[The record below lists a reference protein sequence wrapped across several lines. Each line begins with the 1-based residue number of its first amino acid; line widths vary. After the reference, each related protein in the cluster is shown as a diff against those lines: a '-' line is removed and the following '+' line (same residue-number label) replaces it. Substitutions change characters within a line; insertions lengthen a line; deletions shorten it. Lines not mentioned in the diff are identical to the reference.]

1 VPVIL
6 ETMQDPAA
14 QPAPVVDPMLP
25 QNSYVDDYQPP
36 SVRPTLSSPVA
47 SPATTLGAPLSQP
60 SSSEALADQNIFELL
75 GVSDGTDEEK
85 EAFLLELQRV
95 LWDDFLQYDVQLLIT
110 KDEYAELQR
119 QREAQST
126 AEAKEEAVV
135 AYLEKLIPDLEEI
148 MLEKALELKG
158 DMVRERINGLRE
170 LYAGEPAKIAEL
182 DRAATQVAESNWRAA
197 ATTLNALTV
206 S

>member
-1 VPVIL
+1 
-6 ETMQDPAA
+6 MQDSAT
-14 QPAPVVDPMLP
+14 QTTT
-25 QNSYVDDYQPP
+25 NSYVDAYQPP
-36 SVRPTLSSPVA
+36 SDTPTPTPTPT
-47 SPATTLGAPLSQP
+47 PA
-60 SSSEALADQNIFELL
+60 SSSEALEDQNIFELL

-110 KDEYAELQR
+110 KEEYAELQV
-119 QREAQST
+119 QRDSKTTPE
-126 AEAKEEAVV
+126 EKEEAVV
-135 AYLEKLIPDLEEI
+135 VYLEKLIPDLEEI

-170 LYAGEPAKIAEL
+170 LYANEPEKITQL
-182 DRAATQVAESNWRAA
+182 DAAATQVEAGTWRAA
-197 ATTLNALTV
+197 ATTLNSIAA

>member
-1 VPVIL
+1 
-6 ETMQDPAA
+6 MQDPV
-14 QPAPVVDPMLP
+14 QPANPVVDPVVP
-25 QNSYVDDYQPP
+25 QNSYVDEYQPP
-36 SVRPTLSSPVA
+36 TYTPMSPSMTMQDTEVPTPIV
-47 SPATTLGAPLSQP
+47 T
-60 SSSEALADQNIFELL
+60 SSEALEDQNIFELL

-110 KDEYAELQR
+110 KDEYTELQT
-119 QREAQST
+119 QRDAKPT
-126 AEAKEEAVV
+126 AEEKEEAVV
-135 AYLEKLIPDLEEI
+135 TYLEKLIPDLEEI

-170 LYAGEPAKIAEL
+170 LYAGDTAKIMDL
-182 DRAATQVAESNWRAA
+182 DKAATQVQADTWRSA
-197 ATTLNALTV
+197 ATTLNVLAT

>member
-1 VPVIL
+1 
-6 ETMQDPAA
+6 MQDFVA
-14 QPAPVVDPMLP
+14 QPNMVVDPVTP
-25 QNSYVDDYQPP
+25 QNSYVDEYQPP
-36 SVRPTLSSPVA
+36 SSMPMPAATLDTPDN
-47 SPATTLGAPLSQP
+47 TK
-60 SSSEALADQNIFELL
+60 EALEDQNIFELL

-110 KDEYAELQR
+110 KEEYAELQT
-119 QREAQST
+119 QRDSKT
-126 AEAKEEAVV
+126 SAEEKEEAVV

-158 DMVRERINGLRE
+158 DMVRERITGLRE
-170 LYAGEPAKIAEL
+170 LYASDPDKIAEL
-182 DRAATQVAESNWRAA
+182 DKAATYVQAGSWRSA
-197 ATTLNALTV
+197 ATTLNALPT

>member
-1 VPVIL
+1 
-6 ETMQDPAA
+6 MQDPAA
-14 QPAPVVDPMLP
+14 QTTP
-25 QNSYVDDYQPP
+25 NSYVDAYQPP
-36 SVRPTLSSPVA
+36 SDTPTPP
-47 SPATTLGAPLSQP
+47 PA
-60 SSSEALADQNIFELL
+60 SSSEALEDQNIFELL

-110 KDEYAELQR
+110 KEEYAELQV
-119 QREAQST
+119 QRDAKTTPE
-126 AEAKEEAVV
+126 EKEEAVV
-135 AYLEKLIPDLEEI
+135 VYLEKLIPDLEEI

-170 LYAGEPAKIAEL
+170 LYANEPDKIMQL
-182 DRAATQVAESNWRAA
+182 DAAATQVEVGSWRVA
-197 ATTLNALTV
+197 ATTLNAIAT